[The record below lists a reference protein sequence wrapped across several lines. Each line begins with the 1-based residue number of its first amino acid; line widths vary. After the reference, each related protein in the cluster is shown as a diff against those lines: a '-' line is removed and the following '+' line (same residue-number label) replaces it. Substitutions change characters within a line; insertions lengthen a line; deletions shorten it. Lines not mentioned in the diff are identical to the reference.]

1 MRANNHRF
9 DGIILEAKL
18 FDTIFDLTLGLTRG
32 GGGEGGRGWW
42 MPTLKVFLSFFLND
56 KTSAADV
63 FSSYSFVPHAQ
74 FETGSVMV
82 SCYGYEI

>member
-32 GGGEGGRGWW
+32 GGGEGGGGGGGGVVDAN
-42 MPTLKVFLSFFLND
+42 PQGFSEFFP
-56 KTSAADV
+56 KR
-63 FSSYSFVPHAQ
+63 
-74 FETGSVMV
+74 
-82 SCYGYEI
+82 